1 MVKRKENKHMNKFS
15 KIVIALNILFGLAF
29 VATVIYANS
38 IRLFFTTGIS
48 LLVSS
53 TMFVCCVTYDY
64 IKNYRR
70 STTKTAE
77 QTPHKGAYLY
87 IYI

>member
-1 MVKRKENKHMNKFS
+1 MNKIS

-38 IRLFFTTGIS
+38 ISLFFTTGAG
-48 LLVSS
+48 LFVSS

-64 IKNYRR
+64 FKNHRR

-77 QTPHKGAYLY
+77 H
-87 IYI
+87 

>member
-1 MVKRKENKHMNKFS
+1 MNKFS
-15 KIVIALNILFGLAF
+15 KIVIALNIVFGLAF
-29 VATVIYANS
+29 VATVICANS
-38 IRLFFTTGIS
+38 ISLFFTTGIS

-64 IKNYRR
+64 RR
-70 STTKTAE
+70 SNHKTAE

>member
-1 MVKRKENKHMNKFS
+1 MNKTS
-15 KIVIALNILFGLAF
+15 KITIALNIIFGLAF

-38 IRLFFTTGIS
+38 IRLFFTTGIG

-53 TMFVCCVTYDY
+53 TLFVCCVTYDY

-70 STTKTAE
+70 STNKTAE
-77 QTPHKGAYLY
+77 H
-87 IYI
+87 

>member
-1 MVKRKENKHMNKFS
+1 MNKFS

-29 VATVIYANS
+29 VATVIYADS

-64 IKNYRR
+64 FKNHRR
-70 STTKTAE
+70 STTKIVE
-77 QTPHKGAYLY
+77 H
-87 IYI
+87 

>member
-1 MVKRKENKHMNKFS
+1 MNKFS

-29 VATVIYANS
+29 VATVLYADS
-38 IRLFFTTGIS
+38 ISLFFTTGIS

-53 TMFVCCVTYDY
+53 TLFVCCVTYDY
-64 IKNYRR
+64 FKNHRR
-70 STTKTAE
+70 STNKTEE

>member
-1 MVKRKENKHMNKFS
+1 MNKFS

-29 VATVIYANS
+29 ISTALYAKS
-38 IRLFFTTGIS
+38 ISLFLVTGIS

-70 STTKTAE
+70 SIRTVSE
-77 QTPHKGAYLY
+77 H
-87 IYI
+87 

>member
-1 MVKRKENKHMNKFS
+1 MNKFS
-15 KIVIALNILFGLAF
+15 KIVIALNIVFGLAF
-29 VATVIYANS
+29 VATVIYADS
-38 IRLFFTTGIS
+38 ISLFFTTGIS

-70 STTKTAE
+70 SNPKIAE
-77 QTPHKGAYLY
+77 Q
-87 IYI
+87 

>member
-1 MVKRKENKHMNKFS
+1 MNKIS
-15 KIVIALNILFGLAF
+15 KIVIALNIVFGLAF
-29 VATVIYANS
+29 VATVIYADS
-38 IRLFFTTGIS
+38 ISLFFATSIS

-64 IKNYRR
+64 RR

-77 QTPHKGAYLY
+77 HTPHKGAYLY

>member
-1 MVKRKENKHMNKFS
+1 MNKFS

-29 VATVIYANS
+29 ISTVLYADS

-53 TMFVCCVTYDY
+53 TMFVCCVVHDY

-70 STTKTAE
+70 STYTVSE
-77 QTPHKGAYLY
+77 H
-87 IYI
+87 

>member
-1 MVKRKENKHMNKFS
+1 MNKIS
-15 KIVIALNILFGLAF
+15 KIVIALNLVFGLAF
-29 VATVIYANS
+29 VATVIYADS
-38 IRLFFTTGIS
+38 ISLFFTTGIS

-64 IKNYRR
+64 RR
-70 STTKTAE
+70 SNHKTAE

>member
-1 MVKRKENKHMNKFS
+1 MNKIS
-15 KIVIALNILFGLAF
+15 KIVIALNIVFGLAF

-38 IRLFFTTGIS
+38 ISLFFTTGAG

-64 IKNYRR
+64 FKNHRR
-70 STTKTAE
+70 SNPKTAE
-77 QTPHKGAYLY
+77 QNICY
-87 IYI
+87 ILIISSIRRCNKHE

>member
-1 MVKRKENKHMNKFS
+1 MNKFS
-15 KIVIALNILFGLAF
+15 KIIVALNIVFGLAF

-38 IRLFFTTGIS
+38 ISLFFTTGVS
-48 LLVSS
+48 LLVAS

-64 IKNYRR
+64 FKNYRR
-70 STTKTAE
+70 STTKIEE

>member
-1 MVKRKENKHMNKFS
+1 MNKFS

-29 VATVIYANS
+29 VATVIYADS
-38 IRLFFTTGIS
+38 ISLFFTTGIS
-48 LLVSS
+48 LLVVS

-64 IKNYRR
+64 FKNHRR
-70 STTKTAE
+70 STTKIEE
-77 QTPHKGAYLY
+77 QTPHKGASLH

>member
-1 MVKRKENKHMNKFS
+1 MNKFS

-38 IRLFFTTGIS
+38 ISLFFTTGIS

-70 STTKTAE
+70 STCTVSE
-77 QTPHKGAYLY
+77 S
-87 IYI
+87 

>member
-1 MVKRKENKHMNKFS
+1 MNKFS
-15 KIVIALNILFGLAF
+15 KITIALNILFGLAF

-38 IRLFFTTGIS
+38 IRLFFVTSIS

-53 TMFVCCVTYDY
+53 TMFVCCVVHDY

-70 STTKTAE
+70 STNKTAE

>member
-1 MVKRKENKHMNKFS
+1 MNKFS

-29 VATVIYANS
+29 VATVIYADS
-38 IRLFFTTGIS
+38 ISLFFTTGIS

-64 IKNYRR
+64 FKNHRR
-70 STTKTAE
+70 RTTKIE
-77 QTPHKGAYLY
+77 EH
-87 IYI
+87 

>member
-1 MVKRKENKHMNKFS
+1 MNKFS

-70 STTKTAE
+70 STNKTAE
-77 QTPHKGAYLY
+77 H
-87 IYI
+87 

>member
-1 MVKRKENKHMNKFS
+1 MNKIS

-38 IRLFFTTGIS
+38 ISLFFVAGIG
-48 LLVSS
+48 LIVSS

-64 IKNYRR
+64 FKNHRR
-70 STTKTAE
+70 SNHKTAE
-77 QTPHKGAYLY
+77 H
-87 IYI
+87 

>member
-1 MVKRKENKHMNKFS
+1 MNKFS

-29 VATVIYANS
+29 ISTVLYAKS
-38 IRLFFTTGIS
+38 ISLFFTTGAG

-53 TMFVCCVTYDY
+53 TMFVCCVVYDY
-64 IKNYRR
+64 FKNYR

-77 QTPHKGAYLY
+77 N
-87 IYI
+87 

>member
-1 MVKRKENKHMNKFS
+1 MNKFS

-29 VATVIYANS
+29 VATVLYADS
-38 IRLFFTTGIS
+38 ISLFFTTGAG

-70 STTKTAE
+70 STNKTAE
-77 QTPHKGAYLY
+77 H
-87 IYI
+87 

>member
-1 MVKRKENKHMNKFS
+1 MNKFS
-15 KIVIALNILFGLAF
+15 KIVIALKILFGLAF

-38 IRLFFTTGIS
+38 IRLFFTTGAG

-70 STTKTAE
+70 SNPKIAE
-77 QTPHKGAYLY
+77 Q
-87 IYI
+87 

>member
-1 MVKRKENKHMNKFS
+1 MNKFS
-15 KIVIALNILFGLAF
+15 KITIALNIVFGLAF
-29 VATVIYANS
+29 VATVIYADS
-38 IRLFFTTGIS
+38 ISLFFTTGIS

-53 TMFVCCVTYDY
+53 TMFVCCVAYDY

-70 STTKTAE
+70 STNKTAE

>member
-1 MVKRKENKHMNKFS
+1 MNKIS

-38 IRLFFTTGIS
+38 ISLFFTTGAC

-64 IKNYRR
+64 FKNHRR
-70 STTKTAE
+70 STTKTSE
-77 QTPHKGAYLY
+77 HTPHKGAYLY

>member
-1 MVKRKENKHMNKFS
+1 MNKIS
-15 KIVIALNILFGLAF
+15 KITIALNLVFGLAF
-29 VATVIYANS
+29 ISTVLYAKS
-38 IRLFFTTGIS
+38 ISLFFVTGIS

-70 STTKTAE
+70 SNPKIAE
-77 QTPHKGAYLY
+77 Q
-87 IYI
+87 

>member
-1 MVKRKENKHMNKFS
+1 MNKIS
-15 KIVIALNILFGLAF
+15 KIVIALNIVFGLAF
-29 VATVIYANS
+29 ISTVLYAKS
-38 IRLFFTTGIS
+38 ISLFFTTGAG

-70 STTKTAE
+70 SNPKIAE
-77 QTPHKGAYLY
+77 Q
-87 IYI
+87 

>member
-1 MVKRKENKHMNKFS
+1 MNKFS
-15 KIVIALNILFGLAF
+15 KIVIALNLVFGLAF

-64 IKNYRR
+64 FKNYRR
-70 STTKTAE
+70 STNKTAE
-77 QTPHKGAYLY
+77 H
-87 IYI
+87 

>member
-1 MVKRKENKHMNKFS
+1 MNKFS

-29 VATVIYANS
+29 ISTVLYAKS
-38 IRLFFTTGIS
+38 ISLFFTTGAG

-53 TMFVCCVTYDY
+53 TMFVCCVVHDY

-70 STTKTAE
+70 STTKIE
-77 QTPHKGAYLY
+77 EH
-87 IYI
+87 

>member
-1 MVKRKENKHMNKFS
+1 MNKIS
-15 KIVIALNILFGLAF
+15 KIVVALNIVFGLAF

-38 IRLFFTTGIS
+38 IRLFFATGAS

-64 IKNYRR
+64 FKNHRR

-77 QTPHKGAYLY
+77 H
-87 IYI
+87 

>member
-1 MVKRKENKHMNKFS
+1 MNKIS
-15 KIVIALNILFGLAF
+15 KIVIALNIVFGLAF
-29 VATVIYANS
+29 VATVIYADS
-38 IRLFFTTGIS
+38 ISLFFTTGIS

-53 TMFVCCVTYDY
+53 TMFVCCVAYDY